1 MQAAGADAWPAQD
14 VVLISKFF
22 IVAKR
27 ISLFLARKWP
37 QMTIDHLVYEIS
49 YMLRDEDALPARS
62 APISQV
68 RTTPPRKNK
77 VKHNVETKVKDN
89 RQVVGNLPLMDGRH
103 ICCWAANRLQLCAEV
118 MSCPAMPCPSATCC
132 VGSAACCTM
141 GTLPAQQAP
150 ITRSR
155 VLSQARQRAMHH
167 MGGESPCIKLAAEL
181 LFFAEVRSGPATH
194 DDRLP
199 GARGQCLLLKKDQ

>member
-68 RTTPPRKNK
+68 CTKPPPKTQGKTRN
-77 VKHNVETKVKDN
+77 DN
-89 RQVVGNLPLMDGRH
+89 QGQCTSGGDSASEMDERH
-103 ICCWAANRLQLCAEV
+103 ICCWVVDRLQLCACHALQCHARRPPV
-118 MSCPAMPCPSATCC
+118 VWGRLHAARWGICPPSKPPSLAQGFWIRP
-132 VGSAACCTM
+132 VG
-141 GTLPAQQAP
+141 G
-150 ITRSR
+150 
-155 VLSQARQRAMHH
+155 
-167 MGGESPCIKLAAEL
+167 
-181 LFFAEVRSGPATH
+181 
-194 DDRLP
+194 
-199 GARGQCLLLKKDQ
+199 